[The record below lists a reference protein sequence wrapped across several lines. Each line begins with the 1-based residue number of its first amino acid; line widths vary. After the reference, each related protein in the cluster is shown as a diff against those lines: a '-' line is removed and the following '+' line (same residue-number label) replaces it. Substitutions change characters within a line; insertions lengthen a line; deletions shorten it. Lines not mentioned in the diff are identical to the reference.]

1 MHNSNTEGYSSTYP
15 PALTTQS
22 SPTTTENITTKNT
35 TPKNVTTEE
44 TKTKEKPFGS
54 NVQLIGGSA
63 FAAALK
69 DGGAFAAAFGK
80 Q

>member
-1 MHNSNTEGYSSTYP
+1 MHNSNAEGYSSTGP

-35 TPKNVTTEE
+35 TTKNVTTEE

-54 NVQLIGGSA
+54 NFQQIGGSA